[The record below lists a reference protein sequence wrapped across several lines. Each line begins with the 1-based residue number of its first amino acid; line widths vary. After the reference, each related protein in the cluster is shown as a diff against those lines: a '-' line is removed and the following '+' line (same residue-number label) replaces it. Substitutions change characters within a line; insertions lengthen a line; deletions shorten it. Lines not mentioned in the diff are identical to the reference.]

1 MRHYLVLLVSGF
13 ICIQSDVRAA
23 STDLVT
29 IVFGS
34 CARQDRPAP
43 IWATMA
49 SNKPL
54 MTVLLGDNI
63 YADTKD
69 MELMRAKYQ
78 MLASN
83 LGFQSLRKSS
93 PIMAV
98 WDDHDYGMDD
108 AGANYPQREASKKII
123 LDFFEEPE
131 KSARRSQA
139 GGIYT
144 SRVLG
149 QEGKRIQI
157 ILLDTRY
164 SRSDLKK
171 APGGSQTG
179 YIPDSSSN
187 AAMLSPEQWIWLEEQ
202 LKQPAEVRLIGSSI
216 QVVSEDHRFEKW
228 ANMPAERSRLFET
241 IRKSGAN
248 GVVILS
254 GDRHLGE
261 ISSMDAG
268 LGYPLVDITASG
280 INQASPTYR
289 NAEVNKHRLAAMPWG
304 NHFGVVRVDWSR
316 ADPLIRL
323 ELRDEDND
331 VAVSHRIPLSAL
343 KPRGKVKS
351 GVPSPS
357 VNLADGETS
366 PETARGMVGKK
377 VSVRFRVASAGKS
390 KDGVR
395 IFLNSSQDFRG
406 GDNLAIV
413 LELKGLEA
421 GLKKKGI
428 LSPQNDLTGQVI
440 RVTGIV
446 STFRDAPQIIVAS
459 SDDFEWIR

>member
-1 MRHYLVLLVSGF
+1 M
-13 ICIQSDVRAA
+13 
-23 STDLVT
+23 
-29 IVFGS
+29 
-34 CARQDRPAP
+34 
-43 IWATMA
+43 
-49 SNKPL
+49 
-54 MTVLLGDNI
+54 
-63 YADTKD
+63 
-69 MELMRAKYQ
+69 
-78 MLASN
+78 
-83 LGFQSLRKSS
+83 
-93 PIMAV
+93 
-98 WDDHDYGMDD
+98 
-108 AGANYPQREASKKII
+108 
-123 LDFFEEPE
+123 
-131 KSARRSQA
+131 
-139 GGIYT
+139 
-144 SRVLG
+144 
-149 QEGKRIQI
+149 
-157 ILLDTRY
+157 
-164 SRSDLKK
+164 
-171 APGGSQTG
+171 
-179 YIPDSSSN
+179 
-187 AAMLSPEQWIWLEEQ
+187 
-202 LKQPAEVRLIGSSI
+202 
-216 QVVSEDHRFEKW
+216 VSEDHRFEKW
-228 ANMPAERSRLFET
+228 ANMPTERSRLFET

-343 KPRGKVKS
+343 KPRGKGKS

-357 VNLADGETS
+357 VNLADGEIS

-395 IFLNSSQDFRG
+395 VFLNSSQDFRG

-446 STFRDAPQIIVAS
+446 STFRDAPQIIVAN
-459 SDDFEWIR
+459 SDDLEWIR

>member
-1 MRHYLVLLVSGF
+1 M
-13 ICIQSDVRAA
+13 CIQADVRAE

-171 APGGSQTG
+171 AQGGSQTG

-187 AAMLSPEQWIWLEEQ
+187 AVMLSPEQWIWLEEQ

-268 LGYPLVDITASG
+268 LGY
-280 INQASPTYR
+280 
-289 NAEVNKHRLAAMPWG
+289 
-304 NHFGVVRVDWSR
+304 
-316 ADPLIRL
+316 
-323 ELRDEDND
+323 
-331 VAVSHRIPLSAL
+331 
-343 KPRGKVKS
+343 
-351 GVPSPS
+351 
-357 VNLADGETS
+357 
-366 PETARGMVGKK
+366 
-377 VSVRFRVASAGKS
+377 
-390 KDGVR
+390 
-395 IFLNSSQDFRG
+395 
-406 GDNLAIV
+406 
-413 LELKGLEA
+413 
-421 GLKKKGI
+421 
-428 LSPQNDLTGQVI
+428 
-440 RVTGIV
+440 
-446 STFRDAPQIIVAS
+446 
-459 SDDFEWIR
+459 

>member
-1 MRHYLVLLVSGF
+1 M
-13 ICIQSDVRAA
+13 
-23 STDLVT
+23 
-29 IVFGS
+29 
-34 CARQDRPAP
+34 
-43 IWATMA
+43 
-49 SNKPL
+49 
-54 MTVLLGDNI
+54 
-63 YADTKD
+63 
-69 MELMRAKYQ
+69 
-78 MLASN
+78 
-83 LGFQSLRKSS
+83 
-93 PIMAV
+93 
-98 WDDHDYGMDD
+98 
-108 AGANYPQREASKKII
+108 
-123 LDFFEEPE
+123 
-131 KSARRSQA
+131 
-139 GGIYT
+139 
-144 SRVLG
+144 G
-149 QEGKRIQI
+149 QEGKRLQI

-179 YIPDSSSN
+179 YIPDLSSN
-187 AAMLSPEQWIWLEEQ
+187 AVMLSPEQWIWLEEQ

-357 VNLADGETS
+357 VNLADGEIS

-395 IFLNSSQDFRG
+395 VFLNSSQDFRG

-428 LSPQNDLTGQVI
+428 LSPQSDLTGQVI
-440 RVTGIV
+440 RVTGMV
-446 STFRDAPQIIVAS
+446 STFRDAPQIIVAN
-459 SDDFEWIR
+459 SDDLEWIR

>member
-1 MRHYLVLLVSGF
+1 MRYYLTLIVAGILFFHSAARADSSEVS
-13 ICIQSDVRAA
+13 
-23 STDLVT
+23 T
-29 IVFGS
+29 ILFGS

-49 SNKPL
+49 GNKPL
-54 MTVLLGDNI
+54 LTVLLGDNI

-69 MELMRAKYQ
+69 MDTMRAKYQ
-78 MLASN
+78 VLATN
-83 LGFQSLRKSS
+83 PGFQSLRKVS

-108 AGANYPQREASKKII
+108 AGANFPHREASRKIM
-123 LDFFEEPE
+123 LDFFQEPE
-131 KSARRSQA
+131 NSLRRSQP

-144 SRVLG
+144 ARVYG
-149 QEGKRIQI
+149 QEGKRIQV

-171 APGGSQTG
+171 ASGGSQTG
-179 YIPDSSSN
+179 YIPDSS
-187 AAMLSPEQWIWLEEQ
+187 ATAVMLSAEQWLWLEDQ

-228 ANMPAERSRLFET
+228 ANMPAERNRLFET
-241 IRKSGAN
+241 IRKSGAT

-268 LGYPLVDITASG
+268 LGYPLIDITASG
-280 INQASPTYR
+280 LNQASQTYR
-289 NAEVNKHRLAAMPWG
+289 NAEVNKHRLAGMPWG
-304 NHFGVVRVDWSR
+304 NHFGAIRVDWSK
-316 ADPLIRL
+316 ADALIRL

-331 VAVSHRIPLSAL
+331 VVVSHRIPLSAL
-343 KPRGKVKS
+343 KPRGKNKS
-351 GVPSPS
+351 AVATPS
-357 VNLADGETS
+357 VTPGVGETS
-366 PETARGMVGKK
+366 PELARGMIGKN
-377 VSVRFRVASAGKS
+377 VTVRFRVASAGKS

-395 IFLNSSQDFRG
+395 VFLNSSQDFRG

-413 LELKGLEA
+413 LEMNGLEA

-428 LSPQNDLTGQVI
+428 TSPQLDLIGQVI
-440 RVTGIV
+440 RVKGPV
-446 STFRDAPQIIVAS
+446 STFREAPQIIVAN
-459 SDDFEWIR
+459 SDDLEWIR